1 MGELVGFAMVAG
13 SLAAAVGVCLWLAAR
28 VRRRGTGGAAIR
40 AAMSAYDEALH
51 GTANDAYAEIQVQA
65 RRKLPVRSPD
75 DPWRSSRFD
84 PTRRNDDPTA
94 PPPRARARRTAAR
107 GRLRRLWSR
116 RTPAERNP
124 GGTLRR
130 VTAEATSPRAGRRFT
145 ARSPRA
151 SRSGPRTPIFGPATI
166 PVG

>member
-1 MGELVGFAMVAG
+1 MGGLVGFALVAG

-51 GTANDAYAEIQVQA
+51 GTANDAYVEIRVQA
-65 RRKLPVRSPD
+65 RRAVPLRSPD

-84 PTRRNDDPTA
+84 PTRRDDDRTE
-94 PPPRARARRTAAR
+94 PPPRARARRTAVR

-116 RTPAERNP
+116 RTPADRAP

-130 VTAEATSPRAGRRFT
+130 VSAQATDSPAGRRCT

-151 SRSGPRTPIFGPATI
+151 SRSGARTPIFAPVPIPA
-166 PVG
+166 G